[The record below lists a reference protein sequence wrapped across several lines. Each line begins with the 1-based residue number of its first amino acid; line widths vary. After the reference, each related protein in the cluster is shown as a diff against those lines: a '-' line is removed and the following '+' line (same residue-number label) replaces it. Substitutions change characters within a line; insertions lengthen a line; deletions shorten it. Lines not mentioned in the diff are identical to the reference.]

1 MKFRHI
7 MYLLLG
13 VGKKPTEEEII
24 TPIKILIIATALG
37 IAFLGSVS
45 LLMLM
50 AKYIIG

>member
-1 MKFRHI
+1 MKFKHVFN
-7 MYLLLG
+7 LLIG
-13 VGKKPTEEEII
+13 VGKKPTEEEIV
-24 TPIKILIIATALG
+24 TPLKILIMAIALG